1 MQCAAPDKF
10 PEQDKGMSFF
20 NPGKITIRFTAG
32 R

>member
-10 PEQDKGMSFF
+10 PEQEKKLFVF
-20 NPGKITIRFTAG
+20 NIGQVTIRFTAG